1 MSKKPTQKK
10 NTVVKKKKR
19 RPSAQRI
26 GVTIVAIV
34 MLLSILL
41 PILAQVIV
49 VASATQSE
57 IDALEAQ
64 QAESQA
70 RQEELESELEA
81 IEAEQASAS
90 QTVSVLTAQLTAINS
105 ELSIIEAQI
114 LAYDEEIAV
123 QEGERLELV
132 ALEEEQ
138 YALFCQRVRSME
150 EDGNVSYWSCI
161 FGAEDFA
168 DLLDRITIV
177 NDIIDYDQAVM
188 NQLEATREA
197 IEAVMADLEAAK
209 LAQEEK
215 QGEYEVLQ
223 LAQQDKIAEAQA
235 VVDEI
240 SASAEAVNDLIDEEN
255 AVWAELNS
263 QITAKQ
269 AQMEADRVANNI
281 TIDPGSG
288 YLWPLPGFYTLTS
301 KYGPRIHPITGVYNN
316 HSGTDIS
323 ATGGTPILAA
333 RGGQVITATYH
344 WSYGNY
350 VVIDHGNGDS
360 TLYAHMNTISVSE
373 GDIITQGSQVGTVG
387 TTGSSTGNHLHFE
400 VRVAGERVDPE
411 SFYPNIT
418 FNRLY

>member
-1 MSKKPTQKK
+1 MAK
-10 NTVVKKKKR
+10 NGKQPMKKKR
-19 RPSAQRI
+19 KPRPSAQRI
-26 GVTIVAIV
+26 AVTVVAIV

-41 PILAQVIV
+41 PILAQVFV
-49 VASATQSE
+49 SASATQSE
-57 IDALEAQ
+57 IDALETQ

-70 RQEELESELEA
+70 RQEELEAELA
-81 IEAEQASAS
+81 VVEAEQSSAS

-105 ELSIIEAQI
+105 ELSIIESQI
-114 LAYDEEIAV
+114 QVYDEEIAV
-123 QEGERLELV
+123 QEEERLELV

-138 YALFCQRVRSME
+138 YELFCQRVRSME

-177 NDIIDYDQAVM
+177 NDILDYDQAVM
-188 NQLEATREA
+188 DQLEATREA
-197 IEAVMADLEAAK
+197 IESVMADLETAK

-223 LAQQDKIAEAQA
+223 LAQQDKIVEAQA

-240 SASAEAVNDLIDEEN
+240 SVSVEAVNDLIDEEN
-255 AVWAELNS
+255 AVWAELNNE
-263 QITAKQ
+263 IATKQ
-269 AQMEADRVANNI
+269 AQMEAERTENNV

-301 KYGPRIHPITGVYNN
+301 KYGPRIHPITGEYKN

-350 VVIDHGNGDS
+350 VVVDHGNGDS
-360 TLYAHMNTISVSE
+360 TLYAHMNTITVSE
-373 GDIITQGSQVGTVG
+373 GDIVMQGDQLGTVG

-400 VRVAGERVDPE
+400 VRVNGDRVDPE

>member
-1 MSKKPTQKK
+1 MAK
-10 NTVVKKKKR
+10 NGKQPMKKKR
-19 RPSAQRI
+19 KPRPSAQRI
-26 GVTIVAIV
+26 AVTVVAIV

-41 PILAQVIV
+41 PILAQVFV
-49 VASATQSE
+49 SASATQSE
-57 IDALEAQ
+57 IDALETQ

-70 RQEELESELEA
+70 RQEELEAELA
-81 IEAEQASAS
+81 VVEAEQSSAS

-105 ELSIIEAQI
+105 ELSIIESQI
-114 LAYDEEIAV
+114 QVYDEEIAV
-123 QEGERLELV
+123 QEEERLDLV

-138 YALFCQRVRSME
+138 YELFCQRVRSME

-177 NDIIDYDQAVM
+177 NDILDYDQAVM
-188 NQLEATREA
+188 DQLEATREA
-197 IEAVMADLEAAK
+197 IESVMADLETAK

-240 SASAEAVNDLIDEEN
+240 SASVEAVNDLIDEEN
-255 AVWAELNS
+255 AVWAELNNE
-263 QITAKQ
+263 IATKQ
-269 AQMEADRVANNI
+269 AQMEAERTENNV

-301 KYGPRIHPITGVYNN
+301 KYGPRIHPITGEYKN

-350 VVIDHGNGDS
+350 VVVDHGNGDS
-360 TLYAHMNTISVSE
+360 TLYAHMNTITVSE
-373 GDIITQGSQVGTVG
+373 GDIVMQGDQLGTVG

-400 VRVAGERVDPE
+400 VRVNGDRVDPE